1 MHKSWIRAGLDER
14 RTHNSAVN
22 EPSPQ
27 DLLAAHYSRLWDEAA
42 PIVRAG
48 QAAPDSWLA
57 RPEQDGRRGVTLLA
71 RPAAPVTATLSA
83 FLEHLRTI
91 EPAQRYQPASELH
104 HTVLS
109 LFTATVD
116 HGPRMARL
124 PDYLDAVSEV
134 VAGTSPF
141 PIDVRGVTLTPGA
154 VLAQGFPRDDTLAVL
169 RDKLRQAITAR
180 GLGGALDQRYRLVTA
195 HMTIVR
201 FATPLREPERFVA
214 ALEEARST
222 DFGSTHVEQLE
233 LVFGDWFHTQAR
245 EQVIRN
251 FELR

>member
-1 MHKSWIRAGLDER
+1 M
-14 RTHNSAVN
+14 
-22 EPSPQ
+22 
-27 DLLAAHYSRLWDEAA
+27 
-42 PIVRAG
+42 
-48 QAAPDSWLA
+48 
-57 RPEQDGRRGVTLLA
+57 LA

-141 PIDVRGVTLTPGA
+141 AIDVRGVTLTPGA

-169 RDKLRQAITAR
+169 RDKLRQAITVR
-180 GLGGALDQRYRLVTA
+180 GLGDALDQRYRLVIA

-201 FATPLREPERFVA
+201 FAVPLRAPCR
-214 ALEEARST
+214 
-222 DFGSTHVEQLE
+222 HVPP
-233 LVFGDWFHTQAR
+233 
-245 EQVIRN
+245 
-251 FELR
+251 